1 MAAEGVR
8 WTAGIAAA
16 GIMGFQYYAMIFGL
30 GFAMGVVR
38 ALLIAPR
45 LGELLAVVLEVPV
58 LVAMSWVAA
67 RWLLT
72 HRSFSLVECA
82 VMGATAFS
90 LIMVSEIVLAGFL
103 RGQGM
108 ADWAADV
115 ATPIGLI
122 GLAGQVAFGLMPVL
136 VTKSPPSEA

>member
-1 MAAEGVR
+1 
-8 WTAGIAAA
+8 
-16 GIMGFQYYAMIFGL
+16 
-30 GFAMGVVR
+30 
-38 ALLIAPR
+38 
-45 LGELLAVVLEVPV
+45 
-58 LVAMSWVAA
+58 
-67 RWLLT
+67 
-72 HRSFSLVECA
+72 
-82 VMGATAFS
+82 MGATAFS